1 VEHCF
6 VVVAV
11 ACVWATGGIGLRKE
25 GQLRKVG
32 VLQSRLGSLPAA
44 LGDVGALARH
54 PEQC

>member
-1 VEHCF
+1 MEHRF

-32 VLQSRLGSLPAA
+32 VLQSQLGSLPAS
-44 LGDVGALARH
+44 LGDVGVLARQ
-54 PEQC
+54 PGQC